1 MSRSRALAPWLVFG
15 PFVAV
20 VLLVKLSTLTVPPYW
35 DELGWLDGAH
45 WLSEVNLLRVIPGL
59 RAPYAFWGHP
69 PGLHFTLAALAKI
82 FGFSIALSHLIAAG
96 FAALGIYFVYLL
108 GKDFYDRA
116 VGLLAAAL
124 LLVSPIY
131 FAQAGMFLADLPV
144 AALGAGSV
152 YFALRRRLIAYLC
165 CAIYMVFLKETGI
178 AVIAAW
184 LTYRVIIQPPKTKSD
199 FVELSGYAIPLVMIG
214 AFFVLQKITAGK
226 FFFIYGPGLHF
237 ELLQLTSAVALARAS
252 EITWWIF
259 IHQYRFLLTS
269 AIALSLIIKR
279 DFRSEFLLF
288 LLICLFCGYSFSA
301 LYFLP
306 RYILPVLPF
315 FYLVSAWA
323 LLNVFRSL
331 TGKLLAAVTSVAWM
345 IFSLFTQPFTGNAE
359 FSLRY
364 LDAVRANQE
373 MAEFIEVAFPRA
385 QILTLWPHDMELNF
399 PSMGYVRTKLNVP
412 WIPADHG
419 ADRLERADLIYVTVA
434 PASLAMKKLTN
445 IALENRWTL
454 VHTVLRGPVRNE
466 LYQRPQ

>member
-1 MSRSRALAPWLVFG
+1 
-15 PFVAV
+15 
-20 VLLVKLSTLTVPPYW
+20 
-35 DELGWLDGAH
+35 
-45 WLSEVNLLRVIPGL
+45 
-59 RAPYAFWGHP
+59 
-69 PGLHFTLAALAKI
+69 
-82 FGFSIALSHLIAAG
+82 
-96 FAALGIYFVYLL
+96 
-108 GKDFYDRA
+108 
-116 VGLLAAAL
+116 
-124 LLVSPIY
+124 
-131 FAQAGMFLADLPV
+131 
-144 AALGAGSV
+144 
-152 YFALRRRLIAYLC
+152 
-165 CAIYMVFLKETGI
+165 
-178 AVIAAW
+178 
-184 LTYRVIIQPPKTKSD
+184 
-199 FVELSGYAIPLVMIG
+199 MIG

-226 FFFIYGPGLHF
+226 FFFIYPPGLYF
-237 ELLQLTSAVALARAS
+237 ELFQLTPAAALARAS
-252 EITWWIF
+252 EITRWIF
-259 IHQYRFLLTS
+259 IYQYRFLLTS

-288 LLICLFCGYSFSA
+288 LLICLFSGYSFSV
-301 LYFLP
+301 LYFLA
-306 RYILPVLPF
+306 RYLLPVLPF

-323 LLNVFRSL
+323 LLNVFKSL
-331 TGKLLAAVTSVAWM
+331 AGKLLAAVTSVAWM

-385 QILTLWPHDMELNF
+385 RILTLWPHDMELNF

-412 WIPADHG
+412 WISPDQG